1 MTQIATEIRVRVRSF
16 ARLRELIGSEI
27 ELRVRHGT
35 TLADLWTELRRRNPG
50 IEAFAST
57 TRIARN
63 GCVVRLLEEK
73 LADGDEIALLPPVG
87 GG

>member
-1 MTQIATEIRVRVRSF
+1 MTQIASEILVRVRSF
-16 ARLRELIGSEI
+16 ARLRELLGGEI
-27 ELRVRHGT
+27 ELRVRPDT
-35 TLADLWTELRRRNPG
+35 ALAHLWAELSKRNPA
-50 IEAFAST
+50 IDDFAST

-63 GCVVRLLEEK
+63 GRVVQSLEEK